1 LPDLGP
7 GLTPLRNVVASGG
20 GWEATGGE
28 PWLRCAAPASAG
40 QWVRIVYAAGLLDPL
55 NRPLL
60 RCVGRDDRV
69 HDEILPGA
77 MLGRAVWIGRL
88 PEDTREIWISPT
100 LAEGRFAFR
109 IERWDVI
116 SPSRALFHVGQSGV
130 LRAGRYL
137 WGRWRGWDRF
147 SRLQARRALGATP
160 LSSYADWRRERA
172 RPFEPA
178 FDAVHDQASSVPRF
192 CIQAPDAAA
201 AETLKRMLSQQIW
214 PHWSVA
220 INDQLAGVGDDDYV
234 LPMAAGDRLEPHAL
248 ALFAHDARRFPGLDA
263 LYADE
268 DALDEQGLR
277 RIAPRLKPDWSPVF
291 AASGYAAQPLAV
303 KAAIVKAGA
312 LDPSTARVRHVRR
325 VLLTRSTLPPA
336 SPQPPATP
344 APATRRRVSVVVPT
358 RDRVDLLRACVESL
372 DSHETGAD
380 FEIIV
385 LDNGSVGGEM
395 LSYLDTLAKSPN
407 RRVFRQPGPFN
418 FSRLGNFGARQAQ
431 APFLLFLNDDV
442 EALSQDWLGQ
452 MLEYAAH
459 PDVGA
464 VGAKLLYP
472 DGRLQHGGV
481 VLGLDGFAGHVQRLV
496 GADDPGYLGEL
507 VWPREVAAVTGACLA
522 VEARKFFEVGGFDE
536 ERLPIEYNDI
546 DLCLRLA
553 ERGYKS
559 VFEPRARLMHRE
571 SATRGPNPRL
581 DSRYESE
588 HAYFRERWAAQ
599 LRDDPYFHPAL
610 SLDVLEV
617 ALG

>member
-1 LPDLGP
+1 MPDRGP
-7 GLTPLRNVVASGG
+7 GLTPLENVVAKGG

-28 PWLRCAAPASAG
+28 PWLRCAAPPSAG
-40 QWVRIVYAAGLLDPL
+40 RWVRIVYAAGLLDPL

-60 RCVGRDDRV
+60 RCIGRDDRI

-88 PEDTREIWISPT
+88 PEDTREIRISPT

-116 SPSRALFHVGQSGV
+116 SSSRALFHMGKSGV
-130 LRAGRYL
+130 TRAGKYV
-137 WGRWRGWDRF
+137 WGRWRGGERF
-147 SRLQARRALGATP
+147 ARLQARRALGATP
-160 LSSYADWRRERA
+160 LANYEDWRRERA
-172 RPFEPA
+172 RPLEPA
-178 FDAVHDQASSVPRF
+178 FDAVGEPTSSVPRF

-201 AETLKRMLSQQIW
+201 AESLKHMLSHQIW

-220 INDQLAGVGDDDYV
+220 IAGQLAGVGDDDYV
-234 LPMAAGDRLEPHAL
+234 MPMAAGDQLEPHAL
-248 ALFAHDARRFPGLDA
+248 ALFASDARRFPGLDA

-277 RIAPRLKPDWSPVF
+277 RVAPRLKPDWSPIF
-291 AASGYAAQPLAV
+291 AASGYADQPLAV
-303 KAAIVKAGA
+303 KAAVVKAGG
-312 LDPSTARVRHVRR
+312 LDPATARVRHVRR
-325 VLLTRSTLPPA
+325 VLLTRGSPPTSA
-336 SPQPPATP
+336 QPPA
-344 APATRRRVSVVVPT
+344 APALAPRRRASVILPT
-358 RDRVDLLRACVESL
+358 RDRLDLLQACVESL
-372 DSHETGAD
+372 DSHAAGAD
-380 FEIIV
+380 FEVIV
-385 LDNGSVGGEM
+385 LDNGSVGGET
-395 LSYLDTLAKSPN
+395 LSYLDALAKRPN
-407 RRVFRQPGPFN
+407 RRVFKQPGPFN
-418 FSRLGNFGARQAQ
+418 FSRLVNFGAREAQ
-431 APFLLFLNDDV
+431 SPFLLFLNDDV
-442 EALSQDWLGQ
+442 EALSEDWLGR
-452 MLEYAAH
+452 MLEFAAH

-507 VWPREVAAVTGACLA
+507 ALPREVSAVTGACLA

-571 SATRGPNPRL
+571 SATRGPNPWL

-588 HAYFRERWAAQ
+588 HAYFRERWAAR

-610 SLDVLEV
+610 SLDVLEI